1 MMEEKEFEKLV
12 EQSLDDLPVHI
23 GQHLKNVAIVVEPFP
38 TAESLR
44 ETGTRKNSVL
54 LGLYEGIPEIAW
66 GKGHGG
72 QLPDKITIFQKSIEM
87 FAKTPKQIEKMVRD
101 TVWHE
106 IAHHFG
112 YDERGIKELEKKR
125 RD

>member
-1 MMEEKEFEKLV
+1 MEEKEFEKLV
-12 EQSLDDLPVHI
+12 EQSLEDLPAHI
-23 GQHLKNVAIVVEPFP
+23 ARYLKHVAVVVEPFP
-38 TAESLR
+38 TTESLR

-54 LGLYEGIPEIAW
+54 LGLYEGIPETSW

-87 FAKTPKQIEKMVRD
+87 FAKTPKQIERMVRD

-112 YDERGIKELEKKR
+112 YDEQGIRELKKKR